1 MSRRRH
7 PRALSIF
14 ATGGLSLLVTLVI
27 VGGCASES
35 EDGDLSASST
45 SSSGGSVI
53 GGDGSSGGSSGATS
67 GSSGMSSGT
76 TSSGGF
82 DASIPDVSF
91 SYDAPYAKDG
101 DACAE
106 TKGVATKKQVDMF
119 VMLDRSGSMN
129 YPCAAGNCEAG
140 NPPKGD
146 CNIGST
152 LGSKW
157 CNTIN
162 ALSKYFKSAPASG
175 NAAAMQ
181 TFLPPSITGLTVQ
194 QLCSASGPNSST
206 DLSASSIPGAATGY
220 VTLPSASFDTFL
232 NNSVP
237 EGQTPTLA
245 AARGIVKFT
254 GRAANQR
261 AGRITIGVLVTDGD
275 PSQAIC
281 GENATIDDE
290 VADVAT
296 ILQNHYNATGIPT
309 FVIGMNG
316 ATFDRVEAMAV
327 GGSAPSHPDSVGTIT
342 DACGNGAGPCRHF
355 NIGDGN
361 NEALAEALN
370 LIQGF
375 AVACKYNIPKP
386 LVGAINYNDVKVLY
400 NTTELTKVS
409 GAGACVG
416 DGWYYDDNASP
427 TTINLCPAQ
436 CSTAQ
441 ANPTATINVSFGCL
455 GG

>member
-7 PRALSIF
+7 PRALSF
-14 ATGGLSLLVTLVI
+14 LATGGLSLLVTLVI

-35 EDGDLSASST
+35 EDGDLGASST
-45 SSSGGSVI
+45 SSSGSSVVGS
-53 GGDGSSGGSSGATS
+53 SSGATS
-67 GSSGMSSGT
+67 SGASGSGGTSSGT

-82 DASIPDVSF
+82 DSSVPDVSF

-129 YPCAAGNCEAG
+129 YPCGTANCESG

-146 CNIGST
+146 CNIGDT
-152 LGSKW
+152 KASKW

-162 ALSKYFKSAPASG
+162 ALSKYFKSAQATG
-175 NAAAMQ
+175 NAASMQ
-181 TFLPPSITGLTVQ
+181 TFLPPSLTGLTVQ
-194 QLCSASGPNSST
+194 QLCSASGTTSSN
-206 DLSASSIPGAATGY
+206 DLSSSSIPGAATGY
-220 VTLPSASFDTFL
+220 VTLPSTSFDTFL
-232 NNSVP
+232 NNTIP

-275 PSQAIC
+275 PTQTIC
-281 GENATIDDE
+281 NENTTIDQE
-290 VADVAT
+290 VDDVAAV
-296 ILQNHYNATGIPT
+296 LQQHYAATGIPT

-316 ATFDRVEAMAV
+316 ATFANVEKMAV
-327 GGSAPSHPDSVGTIT
+327 GGSAPTHPDAVGTIS

-386 LVGAINYNDVKVLY
+386 LVGAINYKDVKVLY
-400 NTTELTKVS
+400 NTTELTKVND
-409 GAGACVG
+409 AGSCVG
-416 DGWYYDDNASP
+416 DGWYYDNNLSP